1 LWDSQNGKRVHTFD
15 QGPDDTVWCVAFSP
29 DGRLLASSGQDLTI
43 RIWDMTTK
51 NCLFTLEEHNGWVRS
66 LVFTADGS
74 RLLSGGEDGRIN
86 IWDLQDGQCLYALYA
101 DTRYA
106 GTNILNVEG
115 LSNEERAI
123 MKLLGAVE
131 E

>member
-1 LWDSQNGKRVHTFD
+1 
-15 QGPDDTVWCVAFSP
+15 
-29 DGRLLASSGQDLTI
+29 
-43 RIWDMTTK
+43 MTTK